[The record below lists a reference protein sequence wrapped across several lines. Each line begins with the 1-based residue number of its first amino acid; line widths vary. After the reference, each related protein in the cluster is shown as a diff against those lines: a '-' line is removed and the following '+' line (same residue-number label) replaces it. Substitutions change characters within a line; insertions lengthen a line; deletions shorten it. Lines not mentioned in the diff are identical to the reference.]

1 MPKAWS
7 NQEKEIISKSLINN
21 GKKLFEKYGLQKTTI
36 DEIVRATGI
45 SKGSFYLFYGSKEE
59 LYFDVLE
66 TVEGEFREKMFKNAF
81 KVEENKNK
89 SFKSF
94 LNQMIEL
101 LMTMPLYKEI
111 NSSNY
116 ELLLQKLPEET
127 LKKHIESDQEDISKY
142 FRYWMEQG
150 WMRKVDIEALN
161 GLLLSLV
168 YLVIHRDDF
177 EGTNF
182 EATKN
187 LWIDALTSYLI
198 IEEKE

>member
-7 NQEKEIISKSLINN
+7 KQEKEIIRKNLISE
-21 GKKLFEKYGLQKTTI
+21 GKTLFEKYGLQKTTV

-66 TVEGEFREKMFKNAF
+66 TVESEFREKMFENAL
-81 KVEENKNK
+81 KPEENKEK
-89 SFKSF
+89 SFKAF
-94 LNQMIEL
+94 LDQMINL
-101 LMTMPLYKEI
+101 LITMPLYKEI

-142 FRYWMEQG
+142 FHYWMEQG
-150 WMRKVDIEALN
+150 WMREVDMEALN
-161 GLLLSLV
+161 GLLLSV
-168 YLVIHRDDF
+168 IYLVIHRDDF

-182 EATKN
+182 EKTKE
-187 LWIDALTSYLI
+187 LWIDALVSYLI
-198 IEEKE
+198 ID

>member
-7 NQEKEIISKSLINN
+7 KQEKEIIRKNLISESR
-21 GKKLFEKYGLQKTTI
+21 KLFEKYGLQKTTV
-36 DEIVRATGI
+36 DEIVRAARI

-66 TVEGEFREKMFKNAF
+66 TVEGEFREKIFENAF
-81 KVEENKNK
+81 KPGKNK
-89 SFKSF
+89 MESFKSF

-101 LMTMPLYKEI
+101 LITMPLYKEI
-111 NSSNY
+111 NSSSY

-142 FRYWMEQG
+142 FHYWMEKG
-150 WMRKVDIEALN
+150 WMRKVDMEALN
-161 GLLLSLV
+161 GLLLSLI

-177 EGTNF
+177 DGTNF
-182 EATKN
+182 EATKA
-187 LWIDALTSYLI
+187 LWIDALASYLI
-198 IEEKE
+198 IEEKK

>member
-7 NQEKEIISKSLINN
+7 KQEKEIIRKNLIN
-21 GKKLFEKYGLQKTTI
+21 KSMKLFEKYGLQKTTV

-66 TVEGEFREKMFKNAF
+66 TVEGEFREKMFENAF
-81 KVEENKNK
+81 KTEKNKRK
-89 SFKSF
+89 SFKAF

-101 LMTMPLYKEI
+101 LITMPLYKEI
-111 NSSNY
+111 NSTNY

-150 WMRKVDIEALN
+150 WMRKVDMEALN
-161 GLLLSLV
+161 GLLLSLI

-182 EATKN
+182 EATKE
-187 LWIDALTSYLI
+187 LWIDALASYLI
-198 IEEKE
+198 TEENE